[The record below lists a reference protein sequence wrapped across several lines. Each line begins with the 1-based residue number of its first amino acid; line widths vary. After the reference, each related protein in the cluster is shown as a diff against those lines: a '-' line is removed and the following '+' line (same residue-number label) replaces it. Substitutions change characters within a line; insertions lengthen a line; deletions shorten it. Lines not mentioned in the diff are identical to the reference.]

1 MVEIRRGDFSVE
13 ETVKKLKSPR
23 IGAILTYLGT
33 VREFSEGL
41 GLEFEDNKSAVQK
54 LEEIREGALDR
65 FDIED
70 VAIIHR
76 VGFLSVSENILLVA
90 VSASRREPAFDACK
104 CIIDDIKDFHKSWRK
119 EVREIDD
126 HSIF

>member
-1 MVEIRRGDFSVE
+1 MIEIRRDDFSVDE
-13 ETVKKLKSPR
+13 IVKKMKSPR

-33 VREFSEGL
+33 VRQFPSGNGL
-41 GLEFEDNKSAVQK
+41 QFEDDKNAIRK
-54 LEEIREGALDR
+54 LEEIRKRAINE

-90 VSASRREPAFDACK
+90 VSASHREPAFEACRG
-104 CIIDDIKDFHKSWRK
+104 IIDDIKDFHRLWKK
-119 EVREIDD
+119 EVRK
-126 HSIF
+126 